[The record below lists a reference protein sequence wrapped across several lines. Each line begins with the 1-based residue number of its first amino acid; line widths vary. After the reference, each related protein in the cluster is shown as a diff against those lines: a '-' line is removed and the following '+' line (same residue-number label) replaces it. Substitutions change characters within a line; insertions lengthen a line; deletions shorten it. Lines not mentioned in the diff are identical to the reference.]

1 MQIELILLLLI
12 VVVVIGLVFIILKQ
26 SLNKIVDAQKVI
38 SEDFRY
44 IQTGLSDRFEKQ
56 GIDLCDLKNKL
67 EYTSK
72 EQSVTH
78 RQLEQAL
85 LMVEQMKTFTV
96 AGQKIDE
103 ANRLSLKRLESVIAG
118 TYSKGRA
125 GENILKE
132 AFKIFP
138 SEMMA
143 NQFQVNGKVVEFGLV
158 LSNGK
163 KLPIDSKWPATSI
176 LEELE
181 NKEDE
186 EIRKKI
192 INQIESEILRRV
204 REVSQYIDP
213 LITFPWAIAA
223 IPDSAFAVCRQ
234 AHLEAYKNNV
244 ILISYSMTI
253 PYLLTFYSLHLQ
265 YYKTL
270 EIENLEGHLIDIQR
284 HLDEMRVILENKII
298 RSITTIQ
305 NAAGEY
311 QQLIASVQGSLTFMR
326 SVKGEIDEN

>member
-1 MQIELILLLLI
+1 MVIIGFI
-12 VVVVIGLVFIILKQ
+12 FVVLKQ
-26 SLNKIVDAQKVI
+26 GLNRIVDVQKNI
-38 SEDFRY
+38 SEDFKY
-44 IQTGLSDRFEKQ
+44 IQANLGDRFEKQ
-56 GIDLCDLKNKL
+56 GLALCDLKNKV
-67 EYTSK
+67 EYASK
-72 EQSVTH
+72 EQGAIQ

-85 LMVEQMKTFTV
+85 LTVEQTKTFTL

-118 TYSKGRA
+118 TYSKGKA
-125 GENILKE
+125 GENILGE

-158 LSNGK
+158 LVNGK
-163 KLPIDSKWPATSI
+163 KLSIDSKWPATSI

-186 EIRKKI
+186 EARRRI
-192 INQIESEILRRV
+192 INQIESEVCKRI

-213 LITFPWAIAA
+213 LITLPWAVVT
-223 IPDSAFAVCRQ
+223 IPDSAFAVLRQ
-234 AHLEAYKNNV
+234 AHFEAYKNNV

-270 EIENLEGHLIDIQR
+270 EIENLEGHIIDVQR
-284 HLDEMRVILENKII
+284 HLDEMRTILENKII
-298 RSITTIQ
+298 RSVTTIQ
-305 NAAGEY
+305 NAASEY
-311 QQLIASVQGSLTFMR
+311 QQLIANAQGSLTFMR